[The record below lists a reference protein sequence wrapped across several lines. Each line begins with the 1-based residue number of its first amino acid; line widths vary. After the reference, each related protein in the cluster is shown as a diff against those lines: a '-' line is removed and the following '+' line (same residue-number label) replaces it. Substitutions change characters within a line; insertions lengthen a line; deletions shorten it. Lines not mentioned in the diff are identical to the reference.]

1 MLFLE
6 IVIVALQSIR
16 ANLFRAAL
24 TMLGIIIGVG
34 AVITM
39 LAAGAGAQKRID
51 EQIASLGANILT
63 VNTSNFFAGG
73 VSRDSQSLVID
84 DANALRTDSTYL
96 DAVVPEMQ
104 SRGQF
109 KLDNVNTVARLS
121 GTTYEYPGIFNY
133 KLALGRF
140 FNAEDDANR
149 KRVVVLGSDVPQRLD
164 KKPQD
169 LVGKMIAVNGQ
180 QFEVIGVFESI
191 GGGFGNNNPDSS
203 AFIPL
208 RTAEQR
214 VLGKKNVDNI
224 SVRVKADASLERAM
238 VDIERVLR
246 RDHKIMP
253 GRANDFAIVD
263 RREFLTTQQQ
273 AQQTFTILLASIA
286 GVSLLVGGIGI
297 MNIMLVS
304 VTERTREIG
313 IRMALGA
320 TRFSIL
326 LQFLVES
333 VTLCLLGGLL
343 GIRPRLGRCDDAVA
357 LRGLA
362 GLRLAALGRA
372 RVRIQ
377 RRRRPFL
384 RHLAGTACGASRPD
398 RGLALRINGARFAVR
413 SFERHHNPLR

>member
-1 MLFLE
+1 MLFVE

-73 VSRDSQSLVID
+73 ISRDSQSLVID

-104 SRGQF
+104 SRGQY
-109 KLDNVNTVARLS
+109 KLDNVNTIARLS
-121 GTTYEYPGIFNY
+121 GTTHEYPAIFNY

-140 FNAEDDANR
+140 FNAEDDADR
-149 KRVVVLGSDVPQRLD
+149 KRVVVLGADLPQRLE

-180 QFEVIGVFESI
+180 PFEVIGVFESI

-224 SVRVKADASLERAM
+224 SVRVKTDASLERAM

-253 GRANDFAIVD
+253 GKGNDFAIID

-273 AQQTFTILLASIA
+273 AQATFTILLASIA

-320 TRFSIL
+320 TRFSIM

-333 VTLCLLGGLL
+333 VTLCLFGGLL
-343 GIRPRLGRCDDAVA
+343 GIALGSGAATTLSRFAGWQVFVSPLSVGLAFAFSVGVGLFFGIMPARRAARLDPIEA
-357 LRGLA
+357 LRY
-362 GLRLAALGRA
+362 
-372 RVRIQ
+372 
-377 RRRRPFL
+377 
-384 RHLAGTACGASRPD
+384 
-398 RGLALRINGARFAVR
+398 
-413 SFERHHNPLR
+413 E

>member
-6 IVIVALQSIR
+6 IIRVALQSIR

-104 SRGQF
+104 SRGQY
-109 KLDNVNTVARLS
+109 KLENVNTIARLS
-121 GTTYEYPGIFNY
+121 GTTHEYPLIFNY

-140 FNAEDDANR
+140 FNAEDDADR
-149 KRVVVLGSDVPQRLD
+149 KRVVVLGSDLPQRLD

-180 QFEVIGVFESI
+180 PFEVIGVLESI

-224 SVRVKADASLERAM
+224 SVRVKADASIERAM
-238 VDIERVLR
+238 VDIERVIR

-253 GRANDFAIVD
+253 GKGNDFAIVD

-333 VTLCLLGGLL
+333 VTLCLFGGLL
-343 GIRPRLGRCDDAVA
+343 GIGLGAGAATTLSRFAGWQVFVSPLSVGLAFAFSVGVGLFFGIMPARRAARLDPIEA
-357 LRGLA
+357 LRY
-362 GLRLAALGRA
+362 
-372 RVRIQ
+372 
-377 RRRRPFL
+377 
-384 RHLAGTACGASRPD
+384 
-398 RGLALRINGARFAVR
+398 
-413 SFERHHNPLR
+413 E